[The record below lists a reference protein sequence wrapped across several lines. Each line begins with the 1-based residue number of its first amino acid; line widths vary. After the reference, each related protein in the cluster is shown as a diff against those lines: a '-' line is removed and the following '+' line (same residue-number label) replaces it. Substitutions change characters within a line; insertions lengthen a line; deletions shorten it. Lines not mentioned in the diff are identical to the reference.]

1 MILLIWAAQA
11 AWGFQ
16 VGGRSV
22 GFPKAG
28 RVGFWR
34 RSATVAPL
42 ADDPPFRIGHGFD
55 IHRLEPGRGSWEQ
68 RFSRLL
74 LAHGVYVLMQV
85 FRLLS
90 EA

>member
-1 MILLIWAAQA
+1 MVARRPGGAMLLLIWAAQA

-16 VGGRSV
+16 VGGRFV

-55 IHRLEPGRGSWEQ
+55 IHRLEPGRAGSWEQ
-68 RFSRLL
+68 RFS
-74 LAHGVYVLMQV
+74 GSCSLME
-85 FRLLS
+85 FMC
-90 EA
+90 